1 MIALTRLNGKEF
13 ILNAGLIETVES
25 NPDTT
30 ITITTGK
37 KVIVKESADE
47 VIAKT
52 IAYKRSI
59 YTSNL

>member
-13 ILNAGLIETVES
+13 ILNAGFIETVES

-52 IAYKRSI
+52 IAYKTRI
-59 YTSNL
+59 YTSHL